1 MTGTRTRSTAA
12 TNASKVSVPRKVGQN
27 LQTKKRKH
35 SDLDQVTSDSEVE
48 LRSPTS
54 KFVEEDKKIRTGG
67 SDGYSGPY
75 PQHSRPTPEECQ
87 ASQVARDGL
96 AALHGDPK
104 RAALGEEK
112 FELAEGQAAADKQA
126 SNKESWQKTVLD
138 SLVCTILSQNTT
150 DVNSARAF
158 AKLKEKFPE
167 WEMVRTAD
175 SADVEESIKS
185 GGLAAIKTERIKV
198 ILNTLKS
205 ERGECSL
212 EHLQQRT
219 DEEIKA
225 ELERFK
231 GVGKKTIACVLMFCL
246 DRHEFPVDTH
256 VWRITKAMGWVPSKA
271 TRDEAYS
278 HLNARIPDHLKYD
291 LHVLLVNHGKRCP
304 RCAKNGKPRKASD
317 GDCPLFGTKTVKE
330 ILKDEPNQDSG
341 SEATVKPDPA
351 SDSDV
356 VVKEDPDG
364 DSEMK
369 VKADLIKDPGS
380 KKRQKGSKGSTVGN
394 EASGGNDNV
403 NRKLLENHQQSSLT
417 QTSSWNPVRHD
428 PGCSTPLVTL

>member
-1 MTGTRTRSTAA
+1 MTRTRTKGAA
-12 TNASKVSVPRKVGQN
+12 AANASNVSAPRTIGQKV
-27 LQTKKRKH
+27 QTKKRKH
-35 SDLDQVTSDSEVE
+35 SDLDQVTSDSETE
-48 LRSPTS
+48 PRLPTS
-54 KFVEEDKKIRTGG
+54 NVVQEAPETSTGG

-75 PQHSRPTPEECQ
+75 PQHKRPTPEECQ
-87 ASQVARDGL
+87 ASQSYEQPVARDGL
-96 AALHGDPK
+96 AELHGDPK

-112 FELAEGQAAADKQA
+112 FELAEGQAAANNQT

-158 AKLKEKFPE
+158 AKLKENFPE

-212 EHLQQRT
+212 EHLQQST
-219 DEEIKA
+219 DEDIKA

-256 VWRITKAMGWVPSKA
+256 VWRITKAMGWVPPKA

-278 HLNARIPDHLKYD
+278 HLNARIPDHLK
-291 LHVLLVNHGKRCP
+291 
-304 RCAKNGKPRKASD
+304 
-317 GDCPLFGTKTVKE
+317 
-330 ILKDEPNQDSG
+330 
-341 SEATVKPDPA
+341 
-351 SDSDV
+351 
-356 VVKEDPDG
+356 
-364 DSEMK
+364 
-369 VKADLIKDPGS
+369 
-380 KKRQKGSKGSTVGN
+380 
-394 EASGGNDNV
+394 
-403 NRKLLENHQQSSLT
+403 
-417 QTSSWNPVRHD
+417 
-428 PGCSTPLVTL
+428 

>member
-1 MTGTRTRSTAA
+1 MTVVKTRLRAA
-12 TNASKVSVPRKVGQN
+12 AAAVAREGSCCQQNERKDHTN
-27 LQTKKRKH
+27 KRKR
-35 SDLDQVTSDSEVE
+35 SDLDQESSGSEANPH
-48 LRSPTS
+48 LLKASPQYI
-54 KFVEEDKKIRTGG
+54 KDGNAG
-67 SDGYSGPY
+67 SEYSGPY
-75 PQHSRPTPEECQ
+75 PQHVRPTSQECQ
-87 ASQVARDGL
+87 IARDGL

-104 RAALGEEK
+104 HAALGEEK
-112 FELAEGQAAADKQA
+112 FELAEAQAAADKQA
-126 SNKESWQKTVLD
+126 PKKESWQKTVLD

-175 SADVEESIKS
+175 NGDVEESIKS

-212 EHLQQRT
+212 EHLQQST
-219 DEEIKA
+219 DDEIKA

-256 VWRITKAMGWVPSKA
+256 VWRITKALGWVPAKA
-271 TRDEAYS
+271 SRDEAYS

-291 LHVLLVNHGKRCP
+291 LHVLLVNHGKRCS

-317 GDCPLFGTKTVKE
+317 GDCPLFGTKGVKE
-330 ILKDEPNQDSG
+330 MVKAESDTEV
-341 SEATVKPDPA
+341 SETSLVKPDPDTEPGPKKKQKGTTALSTEGVSQRLDIKQEA
-351 SDSDV
+351 SEQSG
-356 VVKEDPDG
+356 VVKQDPD
-364 DSEMK
+364 
-369 VKADLIKDPGS
+369 VK
-380 KKRQKGSKGSTVGN
+380 
-394 EASGGNDNV
+394 
-403 NRKLLENHQQSSLT
+403 LEPESSH
-417 QTSSWNPVRHD
+417 V
-428 PGCSTPLVTL
+428 

>member
-1 MTGTRTRSTAA
+1 MTRTR
-12 TNASKVSVPRKVGQN
+12 
-27 LQTKKRKH
+27 TKAPE
-35 SDLDQVTSDSEVE
+35 TS
-48 LRSPTS
+48 
-54 KFVEEDKKIRTGG
+54 TGG

-75 PQHSRPTPEECQ
+75 PQHKRPTPEECQ
-87 ASQVARDGL
+87 VARDGL
-96 AALHGDPK
+96 AELHGDPK

-112 FELAEGQAAADKQA
+112 FELAEGQAAANNQT

-158 AKLKEKFPE
+158 AKLKENFPE

-212 EHLQQRT
+212 EHLQQST
-219 DEEIKA
+219 DEDIKA

-256 VWRITKAMGWVPSKA
+256 VWRITKAMGWVPPKA

-291 LHVLLVNHGKRCP
+291 LHVLLVNH
-304 RCAKNGKPRKASD
+304 
-317 GDCPLFGTKTVKE
+317 V
-330 ILKDEPNQDSG
+330 
-341 SEATVKPDPA
+341 
-351 SDSDV
+351 
-356 VVKEDPDG
+356 
-364 DSEMK
+364 
-369 VKADLIKDPGS
+369 
-380 KKRQKGSKGSTVGN
+380 
-394 EASGGNDNV
+394 
-403 NRKLLENHQQSSLT
+403 LLL
-417 QTSSWNPVRHD
+417 
-428 PGCSTPLVTL
+428 

>member
-1 MTGTRTRSTAA
+1 MTATRTKSAA
-12 TNASKVSVPRKVGQN
+12 APNASKVTVPSPVGQKGP
-27 LQTKKRKH
+27 TKKRKH

-48 LRSPTS
+48 PRSPTS
-54 KFVEEDKKIRTGG
+54 TFVKGDPKLSTSE

-75 PQHSRPTPEECQ
+75 PQHKRPTSEEC
-87 ASQVARDGL
+87 QVARDGL

-126 SNKESWQKTVLD
+126 PNKESWQKTVLD

-158 AKLKEKFPE
+158 TKLKETFPE

-175 SADVEESIKS
+175 SADVEESVKS

-212 EHLQQRT
+212 EHLQQST

-304 RCAKNGKPRKASD
+304 RCAKNGKPRKASH
-317 GDCPLFGTKTVKE
+317 GNCPLFGTKTVKV
-330 ILKDEPNQDSG
+330 LKDKPDQDSG
-341 SEATVKPDPA
+341 SEVTVKPDPA
-351 SDSDV
+351 SDSEV
-356 VVKEDPDG
+356 IVKEDPDG
-364 DSEMK
+364 DSETT
-369 VKADLIKDPGS
+369 VKPDLNEDQGS
-380 KKRQKGSKGSTVGN
+380 KKRQKCSKGSTVGDEVN
-394 EASGGNDNV
+394 DGND
-403 NRKLLENHQQSSLT
+403 K
-417 QTSSWNPVRHD
+417 
-428 PGCSTPLVTL
+428 